1 MTLKISKHLKRRNHR
16 NFAEAILKGGDIA
29 HYIPIRKTV
38 GINVGSPRLITSCLT
53 KGASS

>member
-1 MTLKISKHLKRRNHR
+1 MTLKKSKHLKRRNHR

-38 GINVGSPRLITSCLT
+38 GINVGSPRLITSC
-53 KGASS
+53 